1 MKVRFTATAELEI
14 SEILSFIATDNPP
27 AAVRVASQVDHTI
40 SLIAKFP
47 RIGRTKHRGLVRMLP
62 VRHYPQYLLFY
73 VIEDEEIVILN
84 LRHARRRP
92 LDEEAD

>member
-47 RIGRTKHRGLVRMLP
+47 RIGRTKHRGLVRMP

-73 VIEDEEIVILN
+73 VIADEEIVILN